1 MLNDLLSSLS
11 GTVSGNSW
19 AAPLA
24 ALAAGIITSITP
36 CTLSQLPLVLGYVG
50 REASPGKAFR
60 LSVVYALGNAVTFT
74 AFGIAAAMLGTLI
87 GNASRWWY
95 LFLGILMILM
105 ALQMWDIIT
114 IIPSTYLSAINKRR
128 GYAGALVAGILG
140 GVFSSPCS
148 TPVLVALLSV
158 AAGEGNALR
167 GGLLLLLY
175 SLGCT
180 ALAIVL
186 GSSPAL
192 IRKLGANSS
201 FRLVSRILSILLGA
215 AVLAIG
221 LYMLYL
227 AF

>member
-36 CTLSQLPLVLGYVG
+36 CALSQLPLVLG
-50 REASPGKAFR
+50 
-60 LSVVYALGNAVTFT
+60 VYAIGNAVTFT